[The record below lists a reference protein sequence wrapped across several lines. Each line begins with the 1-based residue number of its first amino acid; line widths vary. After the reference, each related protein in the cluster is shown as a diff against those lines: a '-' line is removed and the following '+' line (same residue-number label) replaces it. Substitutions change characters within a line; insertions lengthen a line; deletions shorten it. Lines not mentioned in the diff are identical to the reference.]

1 MVSSE
6 GSGSVRPGAQRVV
19 SPRALKPAL
28 EASATRASAV
38 AGSGCLT
45 ASSSAPTQIG
55 CPSSV
60 ERRNRAHAPTAT
72 AAASAAASS
81 GLVTATTLDCV
92 AGQVPSVEEKLKG
105 LPAKPGVYLF
115 RDARGQVLY
124 IGKAKSLRPR
134 VRSYFQK
141 GETRATIAQLPE
153 RVADLEVI
161 VTDTEVEALH
171 LEQNLVKRHRPPFNV
186 RLRDDKSF
194 PYIAVTVEDEYPR
207 VMFTR
212 ERHRRGVVYFG
223 PYANAKKVRE
233 TLDVLNRVFPY
244 RPCEGPQ
251 PGRHSGIPCLDYHI
265 ERCLAPCVGY
275 VSKEDYRKVIDGV
288 IEFLSGETRPIVGE
302 LEEKMKGAADQ
313 ERFEEAARYRN
324 RLFAVSHLAER
335 QAADKRAVGT
345 IDVIGIAAED
355 DRAAVQVFPLR
366 DGKLIDRYSFHLENV
381 EGKDTATLL
390 EAFVLE
396 YYGSAP
402 SVPPQIVVPREVG
415 ETAALAEFLT
425 ERRGS
430 RVEVRAPERGEKRR
444 LQELAAQNARL
455 ALESE
460 AVAVEQTRLR
470 RVEALEELRE
480 ALNLESLP
488 LRIEC
493 YDISNIQEESPVG
506 SMVVFQDAVPK
517 KAHYRKFGIKRAEGQ
532 DDYAALAQVVSR
544 RFARMRDVADEE
556 YDESFAATPNLVVV
570 DGGKG
575 QLSAVLAAMQA
586 YDLPRVAVISLA
598 KRAEEVFVPDRTEPI
613 VLDRHSP
620 GLQLLQRIRDE
631 AHRFA
636 LGFHRQRRDAKA
648 KESIFDTLPGVG
660 PARRRALLQHF
671 GSAERFLAA
680 SQEELEGVPGI
691 PAKTARSIYAQLHK
705 AGRA

>member
-1 MVSSE
+1 M
-6 GSGSVRPGAQRVV
+6 SG
-19 SPRALKPAL
+19 
-28 EASATRASAV
+28 
-38 AGSGCLT
+38 
-45 ASSSAPTQIG
+45 QI
-55 CPSSV
+55 PNV
-60 ERRNRAHAPTAT
+60 
-72 AAASAAASS
+72 
-81 GLVTATTLDCV
+81 
-92 AGQVPSVEEKLKG
+92 QEKLKA
-105 LPAKPGVYLF
+105 LPTKPGVYLF

-134 VRSYFQK
+134 VRSYFQR
-141 GETRATIAQLPE
+141 GESRAAIAQLPG

-244 RPCEGPQ
+244 RPCEGPK

-275 VSKEDYRKVIDGV
+275 VSKEDYRKVVYSV
-288 IEFLSGETRPIVGE
+288 IEFLSGDTRPIVRE
-302 LEEKMKGAADQ
+302 LEAKMKRAADD

-324 RLFAVSHLAER
+324 RLFAVRHLAER
-335 QAADKRAVGT
+335 QGADKRAVGT
-345 IDVIGIAAED
+345 VDVIGIANAG

-381 EGKDTATLL
+381 EGQDTATML

-402 SVPPQIVVPREVG
+402 SVPPQIVVPRQVG
-415 ETAALAEFLT
+415 ETAVLAEFLT

-444 LQELAAQNARL
+444 LQELATQNARL

-460 AVAVEQTRLR
+460 HAAVEQTRLR

-493 YDISNIQEESPVG
+493 YDVSNIQEASPVG

-517 KAHYRKFGIKRAEGQ
+517 KAHYRKFGIKGAAGQ
-532 DDYAALAQVVSR
+532 DDYAALAEVVSR

-556 YDESFAATPNLVVV
+556 YDEGFSATPNLVVV

-598 KRAEEVFVPDRTEPI
+598 KRAEEVFVPDRPEPI

-620 GLQLLQRIRDE
+620 GLQLLQRVRDE

-636 LGFHRQRRDAKA
+636 LGFHRQRRETKS

-660 PARRRALLQHF
+660 PVRRRALMQHF

-680 SQEELEGVPGI
+680 TQEELEGVPGI